1 MNKEVVLNEFFSHSK
16 NVYDSLV
23 DKESKDFFSLRML
36 FNLTLDWRYIKEL
49 VSVVPE
55 FSNLVSHPHIELFI
69 KCQNYITEQ
78 RNLIIYGAGEW
89 GKSLLNVLS
98 FEVKWYGFCDKDS
111 EKQKSTY
118 CGLPVISPEQLID
131 NHKDDIV
138 IIASVQYKDEIYNE
152 LIVSGFNSEHILFFN
167 SDPYS
172 LTHFLNDKQYFE
184 ESIVIPN
191 DNEVFVDAGCFD
203 FGNSLVF
210 KKWSNN
216 SYEKIYAFEPDPL
229 NYKKCKEV
237 ILEKGVKNVE
247 MINAGLWSE
256 NTTLHFNADGSG
268 GSSIE
273 MDGTSNVNVV
283 SLDSVLNGQRA
294 SFIKMDIEGAEM
306 EALQGAQN
314 TIVKH
319 RPRLA
324 ICIYHKPEDI
334 LEIPLYLKS
343 LVPDYKFYIR
353 HYSNYT
359 IETVLYAI

>member
-1 MNKEVVLNEFFSHSK
+1 MVFPNANKIYE
-16 NVYDSLV
+16 SLM
-23 DKESKDFFSLRML
+23 DKESKKLFALRLL
-36 FNLTLDWRYIKEL
+36 FNLTSDWKYIKEL
-49 VSVVPE
+49 ISIIPD
-55 FSNLVSHPHIELFI
+55 FSSLNIHPHIELAT
-69 KCQNYITEQ
+69 KCQEHVFKQ
-78 RNLIIYGAGEW
+78 KNLIIYGAGGW
-89 GKSLLNVLS
+89 GKYLHSILS
-98 FEVKWYGFCDKDS
+98 IGIKWSFFCDKNPI
-111 EKQKSTY
+111 KQKENY
-118 CGLPVISPEQLID
+118 CGLPVISPEQLIT

-138 IIASVQYKDEIYNE
+138 VIATLQYNNEIYSE
-152 LIVSGFNSEHILFFN
+152 LIELGFSKENILFFN

-172 LTHFLNDKQYFE
+172 LTHFLNEKQYFE
-184 ESIVIPN
+184 ESIVAPN
-191 DNEVFVDAGCFD
+191 ENEVFVDAGCFD

-294 SFIKMDIEGAEM
+294 SFIKMDIEGAEL
-306 EALQGAQN
+306 EALKGAKD
-314 TIVKH
+314 TILKY

-334 LEIPLYLKS
+334 IEIPLYLQS
-343 LVPDYKFYIR
+343 LIPDYKFYIR